1 MIFRMSKWNI
11 SGDTLTI
18 EPRERRSP
26 TRWLQQNGL
35 RIAVVVGLAEAAFAF
50 IAGHR
55 LLLTAIGLA
64 SVLIYLNVRHHLPEA
79 IRRPLWVVVM
89 AQAIGGLVVPLIYIG
104 LAMAVIVGSLLL
116 VVLVL
121 VMLGDRMRR

>member
-1 MIFRMSKWNI
+1 MIFGMSKWNV

-26 TRWLQQNGL
+26 TRWLQQNSL

-50 IAGHR
+50 VAGHR
-55 LLLTAIGLA
+55 LLLTAIGLV
-64 SVLIYLNVRHHLPEA
+64 SVLVYLNVRHRLPQA
-79 IRRPLWVVVM
+79 IRGPLWVIVM
-89 AQAIGGLVVPLIYIG
+89 AQAIGGLVVPLIYVG